1 MNLGNFKIGTRL
13 GLAFGI
19 LLLLL
24 TAMAWSGWISMARM
38 KAHIDVIINE
48 NNAKLD
54 AANDMRQ
61 GLNVVARAARNYTL
75 YTNKEVQKK
84 TLKTLKD
91 GVADIDEAAPRLER
105 LLRTEKGRQVFADIK
120 QRRIQVIPLIDNV
133 VALADVGNFVEA
145 RDVLQKTV
153 QAPQEQWFDDLAA
166 MIVLM
171 EAQNRQ
177 AVEEMNQDYRYAE
190 RFTIGVV
197 LLALLCGSLL
207 SWFITRSIVGPM
219 LRAVKIA
226 QTVASGDLSSRI
238 IIDSQ
243 DETGQLLEALKHMN
257 DSLKSIVGEVR
268 CGTETIATASRQ
280 IAAGN
285 LDLSS
290 RTEQQASSLEETASS
305 MEQLTSTVKQNS
317 DNARQANQLA
327 QSASDV
333 AHKGGAVVAQVV
345 DTMASINASSKKI
358 VDIIGVIDGIAFQTN
373 ILALNA
379 AVEAARAG
387 EQGRGFAVVA
397 SEVRNLAQR
406 SAAAAKE
413 INALIGDSVEKVD
426 AGARL
431 VDQAGNTM
439 QEIVDSVRR
448 VTDVISEITAA
459 STEQSAGIEQINE
472 AINQMD
478 QVTQQ
483 NAALVEEAAAAAA
496 SLQDQAG
503 NLAQVVSVF
512 QFDGAGTAAV
522 AQHSG
527 PVARVARPSAAAP
540 KARSAH
546 AAAATPRVAAAT
558 PPKRL
563 APAAAVNDE
572 WEEF

>member
-1 MNLGNFKIGTRL
+1 MNIGNIKIGTRL

-19 LLLLL
+19 LLLVL
-24 TAMAWSGWISMARM
+24 TAIAWSGWNSMART
-38 KAHIDVIINE
+38 KAHIDEILNE
-48 NNAKLD
+48 NAVKID

-61 GLNVVARAARNYTL
+61 GLNVVARAVRNYIL
-75 YTNKEVQKK
+75 YTDKDVQKK
-84 TLKTLKD
+84 YLGTLKG
-91 GVADIDEAAPRLER
+91 GVADIDEATQRLGRLVRTDKARQLFAEIKER
-105 LLRTEKGRQVFADIK
+105 RTQVL
-120 QRRIQVIPLIDNV
+120 PLIENV
-133 VALADVGNFVEA
+133 VALADAEKFGEA

-153 QAPQEQWFDDLAA
+153 QGPQDQWFDNLKA
-166 MIVLM
+166 MIVLQ
-171 EAQNRQ
+171 EAQNLA
-177 AVEEMNQDYRYAE
+177 AVEEMNQDYRNAQ
-190 RFTIGVV
+190 RFTIGAV
-197 LLALLCGSLL
+197 LLALTCGSLL
-207 SWFITRSIVGPM
+207 SWFITRSIVRPM

-226 QTVASGDLSSRI
+226 QTVASGDLSSI
-238 IIDSQ
+238 IAIDSQ
-243 DETGQLLEALKHMN
+243 DETGQLLEALKYMN

-268 CGTETIATASRQ
+268 SGTETIATASRQ

-285 LDLSS
+285 LDLST

-305 MEQLTSTVKQNS
+305 MEELTSTVKQNS

-327 QSASDV
+327 AAASDV

-358 VDIIGVIDGIAFQTN
+358 VDIIAVIDGIAFQTN

-397 SEVRNLAQR
+397 SEVRSLAQR
-406 SAAAAKE
+406 SAAAARE
-413 INALIGDSVEKVD
+413 IKALIGDSVEKVD

-503 NLAQVVSVF
+503 NLAQAVSVF
-512 QFDGAGTAAV
+512 QLDGAGTAAV
-522 AQHSG
+522 AHHSG
-527 PVARVARPSAAAP
+527 PVPRMARPGAPARKTGAARV
-540 KARSAH
+540 
-546 AAAATPRVAAAT
+546 AAT